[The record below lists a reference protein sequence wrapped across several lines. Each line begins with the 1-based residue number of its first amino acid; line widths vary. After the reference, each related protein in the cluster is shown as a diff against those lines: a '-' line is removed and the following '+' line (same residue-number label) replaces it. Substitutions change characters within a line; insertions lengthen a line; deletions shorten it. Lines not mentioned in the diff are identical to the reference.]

1 MSHHDHDHDHDH
13 DHSDHSHSHGFKGH
27 AHGANEKRIA
37 ISAVLTGVFMLAE
50 VVGGLI
56 SGSLAL
62 LADAGHMLT
71 DFAALALGW
80 FAFRLSRKPGDRER
94 TYGYDRF
101 EVLVAFVN
109 GLTLFAIAA
118 FITYE
123 AVHRLMTPGEV
134 LGGTML
140 AVAIAGLVVNIVVF
154 FVLHGADRD
163 NLNIRGAVLHVLG
176 DLLGSVAAIVAA
188 GIIIWTG
195 WTPIDP
201 ILSVLVSAI
210 ILVSAYRLVRDAGH
224 VLLEGAPQDIDVKT
238 LKSRLISEVN
248 GLKDV
253 HHVHIWSLTPERPM
267 ATLHACIDEAADGP
281 EITRTIKAELK
292 QRFSIEHATVE
303 VEYGSCADDAVH
315 HAEHR
320 HGSHDHHHAE
330 ADEVSPAHQP
340 A

>member
-1 MSHHDHDHDHDH
+1 MTHTEYDHAG
-13 DHSDHSHSHGFKGH
+13 HSHSHGFKGH
-27 AHGANEKRIA
+27 SHGANERRIA
-37 ISAVLTGVFMLAE
+37 IAAVLTGGFMLAE

-80 FAFRLSRKPGDRER
+80 FAFRLSRKPSDQER

-109 GLTLFAIAA
+109 GLTLFVIAG

-123 AVHRLMTPGEV
+123 AIHRLMSPTEV
-134 LGGTML
+134 LGGMMMVI
-140 AVAIAGLVVNIVVF
+140 AVAGLVVNILVF
-154 FVLHGADRD
+154 TILHGADRA

-176 DLLGSVAAIVAA
+176 DLLGSIAAILAA
-188 GIIIWTG
+188 GVIIWTG

-201 ILSVLVSAI
+201 ILSVLVSII

-224 VLLEGAPQDIDVKT
+224 VLLEGTPQDIDVKT
-238 LKSRLISEVN
+238 LKTVLVSSVD

-253 HHVHIWSLTPERPM
+253 HHIHIWSLTPERPM
-267 ATLHACIDEAADGP
+267 ATLHACIDEQADGP
-281 EITRTIKAELK
+281 DITRAIKAELK

-303 VEYGSCADDAVH
+303 VEYGSCADEAVH
-315 HAEHR
+315 HAQHG
-320 HGSHDHHHAE
+320 HGSRDQKDAE
-330 ADEVSPAHQP
+330 THEVSSDHQP